1 MNNRDNVVVSPFLNG
16 AYPLTYDRSDEGD
29 TDAASAIA
37 SLVVLVG
44 TLVLPYTISKISK
57 HSQDK
62 KSQKETLD
70 SLHLY
75 AMGTST
81 NTEDHAIAKK
91 IYEIHEIDTKLS
103 GMLDTNP
110 QYKSLI
116 EERNKLFDQHMEL
129 LKKYDRLAF
138 FSGSHIDLI
147 YAMVHRYYWFND
159 GIIKPSDHAA
169 AIAEINSHID
179 KQKEFKYNKYD
190 IDGLKKFVDAL
201 NDPRAKGK
209 FVIICN

>member
-29 TDAASAIA
+29 TDAAS
-37 SLVVLVG
+37 
-44 TLVLPYTISKISK
+44 
-57 HSQDK
+57 
-62 KSQKETLD
+62 
-70 SLHLY
+70 
-75 AMGTST
+75 
-81 NTEDHAIAKK
+81 
-91 IYEIHEIDTKLS
+91 
-103 GMLDTNP
+103 
-110 QYKSLI
+110 
-116 EERNKLFDQHMEL
+116 
-129 LKKYDRLAF
+129 
-138 FSGSHIDLI
+138 
-147 YAMVHRYYWFND
+147 
-159 GIIKPSDHAA
+159 